1 MLLTAHGDNVHTV
14 RVKNHT
20 QDDHILGR
28 LQIHFEHNKVKAF
41 LALITAIET
50 WDNNALQVGKV
61 MYFLD
66 DAAGILRVQFR
77 WHSLP
82 VTFVEPFHI
91 LSDTF
96 SVAY

>member
-1 MLLTAHGDNVHTV
+1 
-14 RVKNHT
+14 
-20 QDDHILGR
+20 
-28 LQIHFEHNKVKAF
+28 
-41 LALITAIET
+41 
-50 WDNNALQVGKV
+50 